1 MLWAVSCT
9 GVHRYTH
16 TCAAVVAQAHILF
29 SLLHEQGLP
38 IQGRLHTRG
47 TGVTLS
53 SASRCV
59 LTSVT
64 LTGESL
70 TRTQVSPPQAYV
82 HFHTRLSVSHAAFW
96 ESVIHKH
103 TGTYPMS
110 TPDAAHSLSYAGPA
124 FQVNAHV
131 KTSSTLWA
139 NLMLSHT
146 HMQVEGVRQL
156 TLKRVTRIC
165 TWVSHTHSH
174 TCACTHT
181 GRCMLHTCSE
191 SGVHTWTETHTHVHT
206 HQNTGLAKR
215 KVRTCTHRQM

>member
-1 MLWAVSCT
+1 
-9 GVHRYTH
+9 
-16 TCAAVVAQAHILF
+16 
-29 SLLHEQGLP
+29 
-38 IQGRLHTRG
+38 
-47 TGVTLS
+47 
-53 SASRCV
+53 
-59 LTSVT
+59 
-64 LTGESL
+64 
-70 TRTQVSPPQAYV
+70 
-82 HFHTRLSVSHAAFW
+82 
-96 ESVIHKH
+96 
-103 TGTYPMS
+103 MS
-110 TPDAAHSLSYAGPA
+110 TPDAAQSLSYACPA

-156 TLKRVTRIC
+156 TLKRVTCIC

-215 KVRTCTHRQM
+215 KVRTCMHRQM